1 MKHIRN
7 LPKTSNK
14 SLCDAKTLEINSKYD
29 LDEKNVSLIDGVMA
43 IEEPMV
49 QADRDDIVNIEP
61 DVNVN
66 YEGETMVNIF
76 E

>member
-1 MKHIRN
+1 LKHIRN

-14 SLCDAKTLEINSKYD
+14 SLCDEKTLAINAKYEIE
-29 LDEKNVSLIDGVMA
+29 EKSVSLIEEVMA
-43 IEEPMV
+43 IGEPME
-49 QADRDDIVNIEP
+49 QADQVNIVNIEP